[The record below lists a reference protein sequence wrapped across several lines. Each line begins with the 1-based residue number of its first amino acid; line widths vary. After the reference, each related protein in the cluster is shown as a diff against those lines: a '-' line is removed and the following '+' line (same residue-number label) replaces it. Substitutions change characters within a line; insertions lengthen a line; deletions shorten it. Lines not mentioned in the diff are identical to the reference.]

1 MSARLLLKLRSH
13 WSALAAALLVAL
25 FVASP
30 IIVFPY
36 VAGSEYRGI
45 NIMHFGSD
53 EYLYLVRGKDALE
66 GNRLGQPFLAEVK
79 SGQDPTFSYAEKMLV
94 APLRILGV
102 SEQVNIVTYINI
114 LNFISVVVIVLLMY
128 AFALRLS
135 GNRAIALAGAVF
147 AITGYSIT
155 EEHTLFYSSYDVY
168 GRSVFPFM
176 SSIPF
181 FGFLIALHEALVV
194 RKDWRFI
201 IVAGLILGL
210 MCYIY
215 FHAWTFS
222 FALVGA
228 LALLYALMRDWPRVG
243 HVCAIGAIGATL
255 GAYNIVQLFLY
266 VVGPFAAQLSY
277 FYYAIEGHF
286 FVMSNTGLATAV
298 LLSILVYLRG
308 RDANTPF
315 IAAIIAAGWIAVNQQ
330 IITGRVVQYGHY
342 FWYFISPLSIIIA
355 AYLLWRI
362 LPPRLARVLP
372 ILIIGL
378 GFFNIAGQQY
388 RTFQI
393 DLPAKLHEQVY
404 APVIDAFNTRPKSVV
419 LSGAGFES
427 DTLLIPIYTDNDL
440 YWSPAA
446 TTHQFS
452 MDQFKEGLLLH
463 LYLNR
468 DARKNPAGYLR
479 KALAS
484 HTQNEYTYMY
494 KEIEGFYSGL
504 DYKAYQRA
512 LAAGDASFGGLRE
525 RLLGEITTLYRKQFS
540 RVADVERLLKE
551 RRVRYVI
558 WDSSLYPEWDLS
570 IFKGLKE
577 ITRSGSVVLY
587 ELDDAV

>member
-102 SEQVNIVTYINI
+102 SERVNIVTYYNI

-155 EEHTLFYSSYDVY
+155 EAHTLFYSSYDVY

-194 RKDWRFI
+194 RRDWRSS
-201 IVAGLILGL
+201 IVAGFILGL
-210 MCYIY
+210 LCYIY
-215 FHAWTFS
+215 FHAWAFA
-222 FALVGA
+222 FALVAA
-228 LALLYALMRDWPRVG
+228 LALLYALLRDWPRVIQ
-243 HVCAIGAIGATL
+243 VCAIGALGAVL
-255 GAYNIVQLFLY
+255 GAYNIIQLFLY
-266 VVGPFAAQLSY
+266 VGGPFAAQLSY

-286 FVMSNTGLATAV
+286 CVMSNTGLATAV
-298 LLSILVYLRG
+298 LLLILVYRRG

-315 IAAIIAAGWIAVNQQ
+315 IAAVIAAGWIAVNQQ

-355 AYLLWRI
+355 AYLLWRL

-388 RTFQI
+388 RAFRA
-393 DLPAKLHEQVY
+393 DVPAKLQEQVY
-404 APVIDAFNTRPKSVV
+404 APIIEELNTLPNGVI
-419 LSGAGFES
+419 LAGGGGES
-427 DTLLIPIYTDNDL
+427 DTFLIPIYTDHDL
-440 YWSPAA
+440 YWTSAA
-446 TTHQFS
+446 VTTQFS
-452 MDQFKEGLLLH
+452 MDRFKEALLLH
-463 LYLNR
+463 LFLNR
-468 DARKNPAGYLR
+468 DSRNDPKTYLQ
-479 KALAS
+479 KALQF
-484 HTQNEYTYMY
+484 HMQNEYTLMY
-494 KEIEGFYSGL
+494 TEIEGFYSGL

-512 LAAGDASFGGLRE
+512 LTGGETSFGGLRE
-525 RLLGEITTLYRKQFS
+525 RLLDELTLQYKRGFNS
-540 RVADVERLLKE
+540 VAVEQLLKE
-551 RRVRYVI
+551 AGVRYII

-570 IFKGLKE
+570 IFKDRKE
-577 ITRSGSVVLY
+577 ITRSGNVVLY
-587 ELDDAV
+587 EFDGTP